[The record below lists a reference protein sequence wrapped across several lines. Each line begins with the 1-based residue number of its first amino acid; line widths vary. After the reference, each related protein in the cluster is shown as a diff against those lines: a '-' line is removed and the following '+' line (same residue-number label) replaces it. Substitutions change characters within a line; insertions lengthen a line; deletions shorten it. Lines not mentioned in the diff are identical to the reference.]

1 MANTYATID
10 EFDAVA
16 NFYEVAATFP
26 PLLADTAAFFYTAFF
41 LLAFDCEKRKN
52 TAWLDDE
59 DMGDTQSHNNDD
71 ILTNTIFRKGLVIQ
85 LDSVSLERN
94 KVLWRHCL
102 VGYLLDERR
111 FSIRR
116 MQSILNSAWR
126 LRGSIR
132 IVGRQE
138 SYYIIHFE
146 YPTDQEYILCEGP
159 WFVDG
164 ALLVVEQWTPNLALN
179 QIQLTFFTTWVQVHN
194 LPLEYHDTDLA
205 HFMGDLIGEYVSM
218 DWQPTF
224 LETSAF

>member
-1 MANTYATID
+1 
-10 EFDAVA
+10 
-16 NFYEVAATFP
+16 
-26 PLLADTAAFFYTAFF
+26 
-41 LLAFDCEKRKN
+41 
-52 TAWLDDE
+52 
-59 DMGDTQSHNNDD
+59 MGDTQSHNNDD

-205 HFMGDLIGEYVSM
+205 HFMAHFPRNICFLRLQVRIDPWLPLVARFILKRDDGQYMWIECRYECIFKICKKCGLIGHS
-218 DWQPTF
+218 
-224 LETSAF
+224 